1 MRTKIKPKLAPHD
14 MAQRLLLNEQRVDT
28 IAAMTQTI
36 EEYCEAVEE
45 LNRDAKEQLGFVAP
59 VKGGDDERRP
69 T

>member
-14 MAQRLLLNEQRVDT
+14 MTQRLMLNEQ
-28 IAAMTQTI
+28 IAVTQTI

-45 LNRDAKEQLGFVAP
+45 LNTDAKEQLGFVAP
-59 VKGGDDERRP
+59 VKGGDDGP

>member
-1 MRTKIKPKLAPHD
+1 MRD
-14 MAQRLLLNEQRVDT
+14 
-28 IAAMTQTI
+28 AMTETI

-59 VKGGDDERRP
+59 VMGGDDERRR

>member
-14 MAQRLLLNEQRVDT
+14 MTQRLMLNEQRVDT

-45 LNRDAKEQLGFVAP
+45 LNTRR
-59 VKGGDDERRP
+59 KGATWLRGTSEGWR
-69 T
+69 